1 MPPPS
6 GPSPFSNPVSTT
18 TELWQRLEAR
28 QPLPLQF
35 VLSLSRRPN
44 ASLCPCLQVDLQST
58 TLSGRYFTVTRILDP
73 EHRVPYVS
81 LTPLLLASGL
91 SLIEG
96 LLRFSIPLTSYD
108 LSLAG
113 LEPFDDFWISLPLAR
128 SIATEL
134 DLLPS
139 LAATLDPKTALAWS
153 LDEFGEG
160 LSHNWRVPEEV
171 VSAAK
176 YSTDAMLSENA
187 AFGRMQILPR
197 GQQIKTLV
205 SGELRGRVVR
215 RAQERRRED
224 GFVLHQRLVRWSAQV
239 YAVWDDLKDLL
250 DVHGEDG
257 EASEERQRRWS
268 RIVEDLRE
276 VTVPPTTVDIT
287 EWMQLISSPSSQSRF
302 LTETSVAQTH
312 DEAQR
317 EELDMLE
324 PLSLA
329 ELSQLRSDSDLSE
342 TLFNAF
348 EGGNME
354 SQIAR
359 TRSVLRAKL
368 STLHRMTLLSVPH
381 LASARNE
388 DDASKENP
396 LSHVGQR
403 HNPVQQWRA
412 LPDPTEDRAEFRN
425 VEVAMLHDKIDK
437 LTAKLDA
444 FIGAQTRSSTTRSLS
459 ASTNDHKPEAATSD
473 SVSVHRPADPIVGV
487 QPAASAFI
495 DKHPS
500 LAQPSPTATSL
511 QTIETKPSLVIILIS
526 IALFFALIQYQH

>member
-28 QPLPLQF
+28 RPLPLRF
-35 VLSLSRRPN
+35 VLSLSCRPN

-58 TLSGRYFTVTRILDP
+58 TVSGRYFTVTRILDP
-73 EHRVPYVS
+73 EHRVPYIS

-113 LEPFDDFWISLPLAR
+113 LEPFDDFWVSLPLAR

-139 LAATLDPKTALAWS
+139 LAATLDPKAALAWS
-153 LDEFGEG
+153 LDEFGE
-160 LSHNWRVPEEV
+160 
-171 VSAAK
+171 
-176 YSTDAMLSENA
+176 
-187 AFGRMQILPR
+187 
-197 GQQIKTLV
+197 
-205 SGELRGRVVR
+205 
-215 RAQERRRED
+215 
-224 GFVLHQRLVRWSAQV
+224 
-239 YAVWDDLKDLL
+239 
-250 DVHGEDG
+250 
-257 EASEERQRRWS
+257 
-268 RIVEDLRE
+268 
-276 VTVPPTTVDIT
+276 
-287 EWMQLISSPSSQSRF
+287 LISSPSSQSRF
-302 LTETSVAQTH
+302 LTEASVAQTH
-312 DEAQR
+312 DEVQR

-329 ELSQLRSDSDLSE
+329 ELSQLRAGSDLSE

-368 STLHRMTLLSVPH
+368 STLHRMTLLSVPN

-396 LSHVGQR
+396 LSHGGQR

-412 LPDPTEDRAEFRN
+412 LPDPTEDRAESRN

-444 FIGAQTRSSTTRSLS
+444 FIGAQTRSSTTRLLS

-495 DKHPS
+495 DKYPS